1 MVGKRKTPFHDSVPV
16 AASEKLGYGDTEGL
30 TGDIPEG
37 NVEAAGPLGSGTTL
51 EVRRRAKFLEDG
63 LHFEGGTTEDKFG
76 MAPEFVVRASVAPA
90 GQARVGDD
98 FDESVISLRGPVE
111 RPAEGFRE
119 RGGEFVEA
127 NFGDAE
133 AGGIGEGGGGG
144 GLGSHGWRPLPM
156 ITPPGAHFDFA

>member
-1 MVGKRKTPFHDSVPV
+1 
-16 AASEKLGYGDTEGL
+16 
-30 TGDIPEG
+30 
-37 NVEAAGPLGSGTTL
+37 
-51 EVRRRAKFLEDG
+51 
-63 LHFEGGTTEDKFG
+63 

-98 FDESVISLRGPVE
+98 FDESVISLSGPVE

-133 AGGIGEGGGGG
+133 AGGIGEGGGGRRAGKSWVETFADDNPAG
-144 GLGSHGWRPLPM
+144 G
-156 ITPPGAHFDFA
+156 AF